1 MKRFA
6 LIGAAGYIA
15 DRHMKAIKETGNQL
29 ICASDRFDVMGR
41 IDSFFPD
48 AEFFLEHENLDKYMD
63 DLKMK
68 GKPIEYVSICTPNYM
83 HPSHIRFALRN
94 GADAICEKPLVIL
107 PKDMHIINDIEEE
120 TGKKVFTILQL
131 RYHPTI
137 LKLKKEIDDGSNKM
151 YDIDL
156 SYITTR
162 GKWYFK
168 SWKGDI
174 KKSGGVATN
183 IGIHFFDMITWIFG
197 NVKENVVHLYESNK
211 AAGYLQLE
219 KARVRWFLSLDYNDL
234 PNVATD
240 KGMRTFRSITVD
252 GKEIEFSGG
261 FTDLHTVTYQN
272 ILNGNGFGIQDA
284 RESIELTDYVRNT
297 KPIGL
302 KGEFHPFL
310 TKLLG

>member
-15 DRHMKAIKETGNQL
+15 ERHMKAIKETGNNL

-41 IDSFFPD
+41 IDSYFPE

-63 DLKMK
+63 DLQMK
-68 GKPIEYVSICTPNYM
+68 GNPIDYVSICTPNYM

-94 GADAICEKPLVIL
+94 RADAICEKPLVIY
-107 PKDMHIINDIEEE
+107 PEDMHIIKDIEKE
-120 TGKKVFTILQL
+120 TGKRVFTVLQL

-137 LKLKKEIDDGSNKM
+137 LALKKKIDEGGDKI
-151 YDIDL
+151 YDVDL

-162 GKWYFK
+162 GKWYLK
-168 SWKGDI
+168 SWKGDV

-197 NVKENVVHLYESNK
+197 NVKENIVHVYNADK
-211 AAGYLQLE
+211 AAGFLQLE
-219 KARVRWFLSLDYNDL
+219 KARVRWFLSLDYRDL
-234 PNVATD
+234 PEVATN
-240 KGMRTFRSITVD
+240 KGMRTYRSITVNGD
-252 GKEIEFSGG
+252 EVEFSGG

-272 ILNGNGFGIQDA
+272 ILSGNGFGIDDA
-284 RESIELTDYVRNT
+284 KESIILTDDVRNAN
-297 KPIGL
+297 PIGA
-302 KGEFHPFL
+302 KGDFHPFL
-310 TKLLG
+310 TTAL